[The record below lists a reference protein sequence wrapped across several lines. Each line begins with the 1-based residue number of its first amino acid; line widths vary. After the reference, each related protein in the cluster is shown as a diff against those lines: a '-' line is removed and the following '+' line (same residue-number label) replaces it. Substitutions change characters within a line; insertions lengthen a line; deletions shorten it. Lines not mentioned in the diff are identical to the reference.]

1 MQGPG
6 LRVEALGVAGAP
18 SPNRLTTSFH
28 LAEGVLVD
36 AGAAA
41 HAIEPEARRG
51 IRHLLLSHAHLD
63 HTLGLPFLLAD
74 CEPCIYGLQ
83 ETLDSVRDCLLD
95 GRIWPDLRQRANW
108 KEVRPGQSLHIDELE
123 VVIGASNHTVPCL
136 SFAVRANGRTVVLV
150 GDTRVDSEV
159 IAWAAG
165 LVPTVC
171 VVEVSYPD
179 AYCEVAERFGH
190 QTARDLEAWRNALGD
205 ECRLCVTHIKPTHD
219 DAVRAECE
227 ALKDPRL
234 EILRDGDVI
243 EA

>member
-1 MQGPG
+1 
-6 LRVEALGVAGAP
+6 
-18 SPNRLTTSFH
+18 

-41 HAIEPEARRG
+41 HAIASEERSG
-51 IRHLLLSHAHLD
+51 VRHLLLSHAHLD

-74 CEPCIYGLQ
+74 CEPCIYGLK
-83 ETLDSVRDCLLD
+83 ETLDAVRDCLLD
-95 GRIWPDLRQRANW
+95 GRIWPDLRRRANW
-108 KEVRPGQSLHIDELE
+108 KEIYPGQTLHIDDIE
-123 VVIGASNHTVPCL
+123 VVVGASNHTVPCL
-136 SFAVRANGRTVVLV
+136 SFAVRASENAVALV
-150 GDTRVDSEV
+150 GDTRVDREV

-165 LVPTVC
+165 LAPAAC

-179 AYCEVAERFGH
+179 AHREVAARFGH
-190 QTARDLEAWRNALGD
+190 QTARDLAAWRAALGD
-205 ECRLCVTHIKPTHD
+205 ECRLCVTHIKPRHH

-227 ALKDPRL
+227 ALGDPRL